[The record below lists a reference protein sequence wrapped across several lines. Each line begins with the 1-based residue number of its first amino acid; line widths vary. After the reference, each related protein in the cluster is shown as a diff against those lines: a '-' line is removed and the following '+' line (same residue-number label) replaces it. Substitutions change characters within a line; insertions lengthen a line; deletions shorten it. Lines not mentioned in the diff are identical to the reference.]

1 MKVFMIRQGDLVL
14 ESVKALPKRVTQVKD
29 GVILRGV
36 ATGHAHAVQGG
47 TVWKTKD
54 MFYVKVAK
62 KAKLV
67 HDEHKTIELPKGI
80 YQVIRQ
86 KEYVTAMMSK
96 IVQD

>member
-1 MKVFMIRQGDLVL
+1 MKVFMVRQGDLVL
-14 ESVKALPKRVTQVKD
+14 ESIKALPKKVTQVKD

-36 ATGHAHAVQGG
+36 ATGHAHAIQGG

-54 MFYVKVAK
+54 TFYVRVAK

-86 KEYVTAMMSK
+86 KEYVSADMEK
-96 IVQD
+96 IVVD

>member
-1 MKVFMIRQGDLVL
+1 MKVFMVRQGDLVL
-14 ESVKALPKRVTQVKD
+14 ESIKALPKKVTQVKD

-54 MFYVKVAK
+54 TFYVRVSK

-67 HDEHKTIELPKGI
+67 HEEHKTIELPKGV

-86 KEYVTAMMSK
+86 KEYLSKDMSK
-96 IVQD
+96 VVVD